1 MIDIDTATNDELDA
15 IANQPHWMNGAINAQ
30 DLQKKKFDPVRYLLP
45 GYIPE
50 GVTLLVGK
58 PKIGKSWAALD
69 LCIAVASN
77 RFTLGTIK
85 PAQGDVLYLAL
96 EDSQRRLKRRMS
108 KLLQGDSAWPSRLT
122 LQTTWRR
129 ASDGGLEDIK
139 EWCKRASSPT
149 LIMIDT
155 LEKFRPPAKPGVQNY
170 SADYDAI
177 TGLQAITKE
186 RPGLAIV
193 LAHHNRKMDAD
204 DCFDTVSG
212 TLGLTGAAD
221 TILIMRRHTG
231 SVLLNVRGRDVEE
244 SQTPLQFN
252 KATCRWTILG
262 AEAAEEA
269 ISSER
274 RQIIDALTA
283 FQPVHENDGMSVT
296 EIMAATERKDRN
308 AVDQLLFKMVRD
320 GDIRRVKR
328 GIYALPQDV
337 GKIDKK
343 ERNEAQE
350 PDPQGKNGNLTCLTD
365 LTDNPGP
372 GGEISANLDGERQ
385 DDDLEIPEFL
395 DRRHLAACDYCQR
408 SAAKGE
414 PLLED

>member
-15 IANQPHWMNGAINAQ
+15 IANRPHWMNGAITAQ

-85 PAQGDVLYLAL
+85 PAQGDALYLAL
-96 EDSQRRLKRRMS
+96 EDSQRRLKWRMS
-108 KLLQGDSAWPSRLT
+108 KLLQGDSAWSSRLT

-139 EWCKRASSPT
+139 EWCKSVSSPT
-149 LIMIDT
+149 LVMIDT
-155 LEKFRPPAKPGVQNY
+155 FEKFRPPTKPGVQNY

-186 RPGLAIV
+186 WPGLAIV

-244 SQTPLQFN
+244 SETPLQFN

-274 RQIIDALTA
+274 RQIIDALQLPA
-283 FQPVHENDGMSVT
+283 HEKDGLSVT

-308 AVDQLLFKMVRD
+308 AVDQLLFKMARD
-320 GDIRRVKR
+320 GEIVRLRR
-328 GIYALPQDV
+328 GLYALPQGA

-343 ERNEAQE
+343 ERIE
-350 PDPQGKNGNLTCLTD
+350 PQGTDWQNEIGNLTNLTD
-365 LTDNPGP
+365 LTDSPCP
-372 GGEISANLDGERQ
+372 GGEISADSDGERQ

-395 DRRHLAACDYCQR
+395 DRRHLAACDYC
-408 SAAKGE
+408 
-414 PLLED
+414 